1 MNSTPTGLAADT
13 LRDPDWLAHRYDPG
27 HDAVHFIAAPRAARR
42 EVPFL
47 TDDNLPGHSEPRIL
61 GRSELAVAPN
71 RVNYIFHS
79 AYCCSTLLAACF
91 DLPGRAVALKEP
103 MLLNDMVGW
112 RHRGAPQ
119 QGLAAVLDHS
129 LALLARP
136 YEPGE
141 VAVIKPSNIV
151 NGLAH
156 AMLSLRPESR
166 AIMLHAPLRVFLTSI
181 ARKGLWGRLWV
192 RELFVAQRTDG
203 LLTGLGF
210 EDHEWIRQSDL
221 QIAAIGWLAQ
231 QRLFHQL
238 LARWPDRVRSLNSEE
253 LIARPTEAL
262 ASAADL
268 FGMALDAQTIAGSI
282 AINFGRDSK
291 TGKAFA
297 AGQREAD
304 RKAGEAVHADEVDK
318 VCVWTEAVA
327 KTVGIALDLPQSL
340 I

>member
-1 MNSTPTGLAADT
+1 MSSATGNLADSTLADA
-13 LRDPDWLAHRYDPG
+13 DWLAHRYDPG
-27 HDAVHFIAAPRAARR
+27 QDAVHFIAAARALRQD
-42 EVPFL
+42 VPFL
-47 TDDNLPGHSEPRIL
+47 TDEYLPGHSDPRIIGRGEL
-61 GRSELAVAPN
+61 GLAP
-71 RVNYIFHS
+71 RPVNYIFHS

-91 DLPGRAVALKEP
+91 DLPGRSLSLKEP
-103 MLLNDMVGW
+103 QLLNDMVGW

-119 QGLAAVLDHS
+119 QALAGVLDHS

-136 YEPGE
+136 YEPDE

-156 AMLSLRPESR
+156 AMLSLRPDSR
-166 AIMLHAPLRVFLTSI
+166 AILLHAPLRVFLTSI

-192 RELFVAQRTDG
+192 RELFVAQRADG
-203 LLTGLGF
+203 LVSGLGF

-238 LARWPDRVRSLNSEE
+238 LARWPDRLRSLNSED
-253 LIARPTEAL
+253 LIAQSERALRVAAELFGLHLDGAAL
-262 ASAADL
+262 A
-268 FGMALDAQTIAGSI
+268 GTIER
-282 AINFGRDSK
+282 NFGRDSK
-291 TGKAFA
+291 TGESFT
-297 AGQREAD
+297 AGRREAD

-318 VCVWTEAVA
+318 VCVWIEAVA
-327 KTVGIALDLPQSL
+327 EAVGIDLELPHSL